1 METRNVAFLSDD
13 WYIDGETAWFLYS
26 NVGALLKYNFVTG
39 KCEFVSIIPNEEN
52 CSFRQYIK
60 CIKTGDDIIVL
71 PDYGHFILF
80 YSLKK
85 DCWAKVEIETSKKSR
100 LACWNYIKKG
110 EKIYILSNGIKK
122 VIELDIKEKK
132 IMKYYDVSK
141 ALDDYFGSV
150 VMTSDSFYIVSSAY
164 LTVYIFNCLSKE
176 VSLFNIPT
184 NLEDNFRTICYDN
197 KLLWLSGRKKKIYK
211 CNTET
216 KQLDIFEE
224 FPNDFGIYNF
234 ANKFDHII
242 ECELERYDVPLF
254 IESVKLDKKV
264 WFIPFQTNKIL
275 FLDTV
280 TNKLNEFV
288 ILDEEETE
296 TSLKN
301 NILGHK
307 YLVEYIR
314 ENRYI
319 GLYSLKNE
327 YMIEIDSDKLNYRIV
342 PFDFDNSCI
351 EIFENKIFTEVRK
364 MDTIIY
370 TEIIRD
376 FQCNKMGKNEK
387 IGSKIYFSINSSK

>member
-1 METRNVAFLSDD
+1 MKFQNISLWSDN
-13 WYIDGETAWFLYS
+13 WWIENNRAWFISEEEQILCQYDFTSNKCSALSLIPVECANKGRLYS
-26 NVGALLKYNFVTG
+26 RCVKN
-39 KCEFVSIIPNEEN
+39 
-52 CSFRQYIK
+52 
-60 CIKTGDDIIVL
+60 DMDIICI
-71 PDYGHFILF
+71 PDRG
-80 YSLKK
+80 S
-85 DCWAKVEIETSKKSR
+85 
-100 LACWNYIKKG
+100 
-110 EKIYILSNGIKK
+110 YILSYSLQNGTWESVEVNNPNNERIAG
-122 VIELDIKEKK
+122 VQFEK
-132 IMKYYDVSK
+132 MD
-141 ALDDYFGSV
+141 
-150 VMTSDSFYIVSSAY
+150 
-164 LTVYIFNCLSKE
+164 NCLIIFAKGLKKLIKYNLITKE
-176 VSLFNIPT
+176 IICYINVSNDVNELLGFGMFFNNLFYAVSRTFSRIYECNITTQEVRTFDLP
-184 NLEDNFRTICYDN
+184 NIEDELNTICY
-197 KLLWLSGRKKKIYK
+197 KKGSFIICGKKKKIYLWDK
-211 CNTET
+211 E
-216 KQLDIFEE
+216 
-224 FPNDFGIYNF
+224 
-234 ANKFDHII
+234 NK
-242 ECELERYDVPLF
+242 
-254 IESVKLDKKV
+254 KLDTIQNFPPEFGEYIFDTIDEKVVDCNVQEYKERTFYSTMLVGRCV